1 MRPGDGHR
9 RGYTGRVSVTG
20 SSAAVETDL
29 RSAAGRAA
37 SPAHVQAALLR
48 EYPGLTA
55 MLVRRLGDPQ
65 LALDLLQDAV
75 ATTLHK
81 LQSGTQVPPDVLAG
95 YVFRT
100 AMNHLR
106 NHRRRERAWAED
118 EAALERCADEAASP
132 LEASERDATR
142 RLVRRVLAALPSA
155 RDREVLVR
163 FYLDEEDREQVCA
176 ALGLSA
182 LQFNQVISR
191 ARERMRRGIERVG
204 LRPLDILVVVLAVL
218 ACTPPG

>member
-1 MRPGDGHR
+1 M
-9 RGYTGRVSVTG
+9 SVTG

-29 RSAAGRAA
+29 RPAAGRVSSAA
-37 SPAHVQAALLR
+37 QLRATLVR
-48 EYPGLTA
+48 EYPGLTE
-55 MLVRRLGDPQ
+55 MLVRRLGDRQ
-65 LALDLLQDAV
+65 LALDLLQEAV

-81 LQSGTQVPPDVLAG
+81 LQSGTAVPPDVLAG

-100 AMNHLR
+100 ALNHLR
-106 NHRRRERAWAED
+106 NRRRRDRAWAED
-118 EAALERCADEAASP
+118 GDALERCTDDAASP

-163 FYLDEEDREQVCA
+163 FYLDEQDREQVCA

-182 LQFNQVISR
+182 LQFNQVLFR
-191 ARERMRRGIERVG
+191 ARERMRRGLERVG
-204 LRPLDILVVVLAVL
+204 LRPLDMLLVLLAVL
-218 ACTPPG
+218 ACTPLG

>member
-1 MRPGDGHR
+1 M
-9 RGYTGRVSVTG
+9 
-20 SSAAVETDL
+20 
-29 RSAAGRAA
+29 
-37 SPAHVQAALLR
+37 R
-48 EYPGLTA
+48 EYPGLTE
-55 MLVRRLGDPQ
+55 MLFRRLGNRQ

-81 LQSGTQVPPDVLAG
+81 LQSGTTVPPDVLAG

-106 NHRRRERAWAED
+106 NHRRRERALAGD
-118 EAALERCADEAASP
+118 DCVLQRCPDEAASP
-132 LEASERDATR
+132 LEASEQDSTR
-142 RLVRRVLAALPSA
+142 RLVRRVLAGLPSA

-163 FYLDEEDREQVCA
+163 VYLDEEDREQVCA

-191 ARERMRRGIERVG
+191 ARERMRRGLERVG
-204 LRPLDILVVVLAVL
+204 LRPLDILLVLLAVL
-218 ACTPPG
+218 ASTPLG